1 MSRIISF
8 LTEGLSR
15 ACSFSI
21 SEEISK
27 VHSPLK
33 IVLFLLT
40 ILLVKLAQFI
50 RTNQRLP
57 PGPSG
62 YPYLGMIPK
71 IKKEFH
77 LQLFDYSKSFGKI
90 FSLKMGNQLI
100 VVLSDHKLIKSA
112 FGKSE
117 FAARPKTE
125 FGNMLGGY
133 GKQLFKF
140 ATKKKSKA
148 IQFSFLLFF
157 LTFFFENT

>member
-1 MSRIISF
+1 MSRIFGFVI
-8 LTEGLSR
+8 EGLSR
-15 ACSFSI
+15 LSSVYI

-27 VHSPLK
+27 IYSPFT
-33 IVLFLLT
+33 IAIFLLT
-40 ILLVKLAQFI
+40 ILLVKLAQII
-50 RTNQRLP
+50 RINQRLP
-57 PGPSG
+57 PGPTG

-133 GKQLFKF
+133 GKQH
-140 ATKKKSKA
+140 S
-148 IQFSFLLFF
+148 
-157 LTFFFENT
+157 